1 MTKIEKCTMLISIEW
16 RWKLKGKYILSNQ
29 AIPLI
34 NLSTQT
40 NRRRITQN
48 EICQSLTKAQR
59 GLLAYKMQISYKMVY
74 LLAPE
79 PRHPLFS
86 FYPHPAH
93 YIFFLSPS
101 KCIFSIRFLFIFSI
115 FSRFVACIFI
125 TCQNTIKFMASWQ
138 YF

>member
-1 MTKIEKCTMLISIEW
+1 MVMTKIEKFMMLISIEW

-74 LLAPE
+74 LLAPKLW
-79 PRHPLFS
+79 HPLFS
-86 FYPHPAH
+86 FYPIQ
-93 YIFFLSPS
+93 YI
-101 KCIFSIRFLFIFSI
+101 IYFSYLPQNA
-115 FSRFVACIFI
+115 FSRFAFYL
-125 TCQNTIKFMASWQ
+125 FFP
-138 YF
+138 YFLGLWLAFLLLVKIQ